1 MLESKDDKI
10 KAEKITQTKDE
21 VSETTNKK
29 DVTPK
34 KTTKDID
41 SKEVVIDTKPKL
53 ICFLV
58 FFCFFWFALRF
69 VFFACPLGPAE
80 NEISERNPPG
90 PPDRRDELLLSKNQN

>member
-10 KAEKITQTKDE
+10 KVEKITQTKDE

-41 SKEVVIDTKPKL
+41 SKEVVIDTSVLEVLGTDKAPEDAKVL
-53 ICFLV
+53 ITDQTADV
-58 FFCFFWFALRF
+58 
-69 VFFACPLGPAE
+69 E
-80 NEISERNPPG
+80 QTSEVA
-90 PPDRRDELLLSKNQN
+90 DVVDVYC